1 MKLFE
6 PLSLSAQTSYAQLF
20 DVAQSAELTRTVAS
34 LQGSFARKTVKG
46 KTYWYFQHTDVSGQL
61 RQIYVGPD
69 NPRTRELVRKHGGTS
84 PARRIQQL
92 VNATIAL
99 GCEPILLP
107 HFRVIRRL
115 ADYGFFNAGVV
126 LVGTHA
132 FLAYGNMLGVR
143 WGETSRTQDV
153 DFAHAGKRMAIA
165 LPGNVHVDAHAA
177 IESLSMG
184 FLPVLSV
191 AGRAGGSYATPSD
204 PDFQLDFLTPLQRG
218 AGEPYTHPQLKITL
232 QPLKFMEYLLEDVQ
246 QAVLFCAEGAV
257 VANVPHPARYA
268 LHKLLVFA
276 ERGATRRVKANKD
289 LQQSAALLSFYDS
302 TSNSEVKDAWKDLIA
317 RGPGWRERARRG
329 RDALAT
335 MAPDLNVTQLL
346 PMQSARKSAQ
356 TSQAKRQRKT

>member
-1 MKLFE
+1 MKLYE

-20 DVAQSAELTRTVAS
+20 DAAQSAELARSVSS
-34 LQGSFARKTVKG
+34 LPGSFAIKKVKG
-46 KTYWYFQHTDVSGQL
+46 KTYWYFQHTDVSGRL

-69 NPRTRELVRKHGGTS
+69 NPRTRELVKQHGTRN
-84 PARRIQQL
+84 PAERMQQL
-92 VNATIAL
+92 VNAAIAL
-99 GCEPILLP
+99 GCEPILLA

-115 ADYGFFNAGVV
+115 ADYGFFNAGGV

-153 DFAHAGKRMAIA
+153 DFAHAGKQMAIA
-165 LPGNVHVDAHAA
+165 LPGNLHVDAHAA

-184 FLPVLSV
+184 FLPVLTV

-204 PDFQLDFLTPLQRG
+204 PDFQLDFLTPLHRG
-218 AGEPYTHPQLKITL
+218 AREPYTHPQLKVTL

-246 QAVLFCAEGAV
+246 QAALFSAEGVV

-268 LHKLLVFA
+268 LHKLLVLA

-289 LQQSAALLSFYDS
+289 LRQSAALLSFYAS
-302 TSNSEVKDAWKDLIA
+302 SSAWEVEQAWKDLLA
-317 RGPGWRERARRG
+317 RGPGWRERALRG
-329 RDALAT
+329 RDALAGL
-335 MAPDLNVTQLL
+335 APDLNVASWL
-346 PMQSARKSAQ
+346 PQPSARTPIARPR
-356 TSQAKRQRKT
+356 AKRQRKG